1 MINPYIIEEGITP
14 SGERYVKVGG
24 CGNFSVMKTFDCG
37 QAFRFDPVE
46 IPGYCVAFS
55 GVAFGRHVT
64 FCEDC
69 GEFDDGTRITVI
81 GSDARDFDALWRHYL
96 ALDTDYDEIDRAILE
111 SIPNPQDREEMRR
124 AVECGCGIRILRQD
138 SFECLISFIISQNNN
153 IPRIKKIISA
163 LCEKY
168 GTDGSFPTAG
178 ALASAG
184 VEEIFALRTGF
195 RAGYIVDAAEKILSG
210 EVNIAEI
217 DALDDYDRA
226 AEMLC
231 KIKGVGPK
239 VSACVLLFGFGKTE
253 AFPIDVWMRRSLE
266 RHFTT
271 DFDPAVLGKNAGIAQ
286 QYLFYYER
294 WMQGGDK

>member
-1 MINPYIIEEGITP
+1 MIKPYIIEEGITE

-81 GSDARDFDALWRHYL
+81 GSDAREFDSIWRHYL
-96 ALDTDYDEIDRAILE
+96 ALDIDYDEIDRAIVE
-111 SIPNPQDREEMRR
+111 SIPDARDRDEMKK
-124 AVECGCGIRILRQD
+124 AVECGAGIRILRQD

-210 EVNIAEI
+210 EVNLSEI
-217 DALDDYDRA
+217 NSCDDYDRA
-226 AEMLC
+226 TEMLC

-239 VSACVLLFGFGKTE
+239 VSACALLFGFGKTE

-266 RHFTT
+266 RHFTP
-271 DFDPAVLGKNAGIAQ
+271 DFNPAVLGKNAGIAQ

>member
-1 MINPYIIEEGITP
+1 MIKPYIIEEGVTAR
-14 SGERYVKVGG
+14 GEHYVKVGG

-37 QAFRFDPVE
+37 QAFRFDPIE
-46 IPGYCVAFS
+46 LPGYSTAFS
-55 GVAFGRHVT
+55 GIAFGRHVT
-64 FCEDC
+64 FCEDE

-81 GSDARDFDALWRHYL
+81 GSDARDFESIWCHYL

-111 SIPNPQDREEMRR
+111 SIPDPRDRDEMIR
-124 AVECGCGIRILRQD
+124 AVECGSGIRILRQD

-153 IPRIKKIISA
+153 IPRIKKIITS

-168 GTDGSFPTAG
+168 GENGAFPTAE
-178 ALASAG
+178 ALSRAG
-184 VEEIFALRTGF
+184 VENIFALRTGF
-195 RAGYIVDAAEKILSG
+195 RAGYIYDAAVKVLSG
-210 EVNIAEI
+210 EVDLAEI
-217 DALDDYDRA
+217 DACEDYDRA

-231 KIKGVGPK
+231 RIKGVGPK

-266 RHFTT
+266 RHFTPE
-271 DFDPAVLGKNAGIAQ
+271 FDPAVLKKNAGIAQ

-294 WMQGGDK
+294 WALGGDK